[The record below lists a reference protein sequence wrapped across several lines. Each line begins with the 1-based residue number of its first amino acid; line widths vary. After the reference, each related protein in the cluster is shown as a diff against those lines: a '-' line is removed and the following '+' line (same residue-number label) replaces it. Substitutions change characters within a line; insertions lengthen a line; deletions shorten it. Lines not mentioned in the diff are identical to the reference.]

1 MIEWVSD
8 RTNYPIIAVKQS
20 DRADRLFF
28 QHWAIENNDNVP
40 NNIQNWP
47 KLTKNVAQ
55 KAK

>member
-40 NNIQNWP
+40 NNIQNLL
-47 KLTKNVAQ
+47 KEVQNF
-55 KAK
+55 AK